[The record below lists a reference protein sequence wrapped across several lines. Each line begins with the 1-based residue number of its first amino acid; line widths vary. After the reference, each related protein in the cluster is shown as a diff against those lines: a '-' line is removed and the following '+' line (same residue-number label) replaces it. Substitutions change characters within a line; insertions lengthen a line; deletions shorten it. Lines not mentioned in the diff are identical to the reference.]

1 MILSA
6 YEITKRLE
14 ASESSDRIIISPYKS
29 ESQQPASY
37 DLTCAT
43 DTILPSGKVT
53 LVPSTEW
60 IELPSDL
67 AATLMCRSTL
77 GRQGVLIGAGFVDP
91 GFRGNLTLCL
101 VNCGEKDISLEA
113 GMRIVQIIFHEVRN
127 NTTLYNGT
135 YQDSHGVVQAVKK

>member
-1 MILSA
+1 M
-6 YEITKRLE
+6 
-14 ASESSDRIIISPYKS
+14 SESQGQIKIFPYQS

-37 DLTCAT
+37 DLTCTT
-43 DTILPSGKVT
+43 DTILPAGKVT

-60 IELPSDL
+60 VELPQDL

-101 VNCGEKDISLEA
+101 VNGGEKDILLKA

-135 YQDSHGVVQAVKK
+135 YQDSYGVVQAVKQ

>member
-1 MILSA
+1 M
-6 YEITKRLE
+6 
-14 ASESSDRIIISPYKS
+14 SESQGQIKISPYQS

-37 DLTCAT
+37 DLTCTT
-43 DTILPSGKVT
+43 DTILPAGKVT

-60 IELPSDL
+60 VELPQDL

-101 VNCGEKDISLEA
+101 VNGGEKDILLKA

-135 YQDSHGVVQAVKK
+135 YQDSYGVVQAVKQ

>member
-6 YEITKRLE
+6 HEIKKRFE
-14 ASESSDRIIISPYKS
+14 ASASSDQIVLSPYQL

-43 DTILPSGKVT
+43 DTILLSGKVT

-60 IELPSDL
+60 IELPHDL

-101 VNCGEKDISLEA
+101 VNCGEKDIFLGA

>member
-6 YEITKRLE
+6 HEIKKRLE
-14 ASESSDRIIISPYKS
+14 ASESEGQIIISPYKP

-37 DLTCAT
+37 DLTCAM
-43 DTILPSGKVT
+43 DTLLPSGAVT

-60 IELPSDL
+60 VELPHDL

-101 VNCGEKDISLEA
+101 VNCGEKDILLES
-113 GMRIVQIIFHEVRN
+113 GMRVVQIIFHEVRN
-127 NTTLYNGT
+127 NTILYSGA
-135 YQDSHGVVQAVKK
+135 YQDSHGAVQAAK

>member
-6 YEITKRLE
+6 YEIKKRLE
-14 ASESSDRIIISPYKS
+14 MPESQGQIIISPYQS
-29 ESQQPASY
+29 ESQQPSSY

-43 DTILPSGKVT
+43 DTILPSGAVT
-53 LVPSTEW
+53 LVSSAEW
-60 IELPSDL
+60 VELPHDL

-77 GRQGVLIGAGFVDP
+77 GRQGILIGAGFVDP

-101 VNCGEKDISLEA
+101 VNCGEKDILLES

-127 NTTLYNGT
+127 NTALYNGT
-135 YQDSHGVVQAVKK
+135 YQDSYGAVQAVKQ